1 MSTVSLVDNYFLPSS
16 SFETRKYPLI
26 PLRIKIEKN
35 INKFAD
41 IIGTIA
47 AVLLLAL
54 LVNVFYD
61 VIMRYLF
68 NDVSIGMQELE
79 WHLYASIF
87 LLGISY
93 TLKEN
98 AHVRV
103 DVIYEHLNPKKQ
115 AIIDISGTLFFLL
128 PFCLLIAYYG
138 IGFAEEAYSLGE
150 SSGDPGGL
158 PHRWIIKSMI
168 SLSFVF
174 VIITSIGFMLRA
186 FNRAVDAEQEE
197 SKQNKNN
204 NTGESA

>member
-1 MSTVSLVDNYFLPSS
+1 M
-16 SFETRKYPLI
+16 
-26 PLRIKIEKN
+26 PLRIKLECI
-35 INKFAD
+35 INKFSN

-47 AVLLLAL
+47 AILLLGL
-54 LVNVFYD
+54 LFNVFYD

-79 WHLYASIF
+79 WHLYATVF

-103 DVIYEHLNPKKQ
+103 DIIYEKLSPKKQ
-115 AIIDISGTLFFLL
+115 AFVDITGTLFFLL
-128 PFCLLIAYYG
+128 PFSILITYYG
-138 IGFAEEAYSLGE
+138 IGFAQESYSLGE

-158 PHRWIIKSMI
+158 PYRWIIKSMI
-168 SLSFVF
+168 SLSFIF
-174 VIITSIGFMLRA
+174 VIISSLGFMLRSL
-186 FNRAVDAEQEE
+186 NRAIDGNTH
-197 SKQNKNN
+197 SNCIKSSSN

>member
-1 MSTVSLVDNYFLPSS
+1 M
-16 SFETRKYPLI
+16 
-26 PLRIKIEKN
+26 PLRIKLEQL
-35 INKFAD
+35 INKFSN

-47 AVLLLAL
+47 SVLLLGL
-54 LVNVFYD
+54 LANVFYD

-79 WHLYASIF
+79 WHLYATIF

-103 DVIYEHLNPKKQ
+103 DVIYEHLSPKKQ
-115 AIIDISGTLFFLL
+115 AFIDISGTLFFLL
-128 PFCLLIAYYG
+128 PFCLLVAYYG
-138 IGFAEEAYSLGE
+138 IGFAQESYSLGE

-168 SLSFVF
+168 SISFIF
-174 VIITSIGFMLRA
+174 VIIASIGFMLRA
-186 FNRAVDAEQEE
+186 WNSAVDAD
-197 SKQNKNN
+197 KNE
-204 NTGESA
+204 GESA